1 MINFTPTLKDDE
13 PQILEWTKA
22 DPYHF
27 RGADTS
33 SPSWWITGSDCL
45 VACCIDDESGP
56 VLYFRL
62 DKEGEFVRMHVQ
74 FAPIDQVSKRR
85 VISSISQAMPA
96 LQVMAQ
102 QNGGKGFV
110 FQSVSSLL
118 IRFMGHLGFK
128 PRPNFE
134 DDYLLLFEE
143 K

>member
-1 MINFTPTLKDDE
+1 MINFTPTLPDDE
-13 PQILEWTKA
+13 PQILEWIKA
-22 DPYHF
+22 DVYHF
-27 RGADTS
+27 LGADTS

-74 FAPIDQVSKRR
+74 FAPLNEVSKRR

-96 LQVMAQ
+96 LRVMAQ
-102 QNGGKGFV
+102 QNEGKGFV
-110 FQSVSSLL
+110 FQSQSPLL

-128 PRPNFE
+128 SRPNFE
-134 DDYLLLFEE
+134 DDYLLLF
-143 K
+143 